1 MTTINTVNIQ
11 RFSLNGIEYFKNF
24 LSRVYSNRITIYNAY
39 DSRDELVSNEL
50 FSDVVLNGTTYSSVA
65 LLQQALLPIIFNR
78 DTLGYGS
85 SLPCN
90 LSYTKLTNGG
100 TVNSDTGQDASL
112 TLADTTYAGLMSP
125 ADKLKLDGYVNF
137 DTDGDGIVDEAS
149 RMVTIGRNSTGVTLY
164 AGTVV
169 YIQNSTGNRPNYVK
183 ARADIELTSAG
194 TFGVIV
200 SDILNNADGK
210 AVTIGAIGNL
220 NTKNAAN
227 GNPNPFTTDVL
238 LDGDKLY
245 LDPINAGFV
254 TKTKPSAPNHMVF
267 IGTVVRTTPNLGTI
281 VYRIQNGY
289 ELEELHNVAIN
300 GTLANEDFLQ
310 YQSSTALW
318 KNIQLTATWIR
329 TKLGITTLSG
339 SNTGDNATNTQYS
352 GLATSKQNT
361 LVSATNIKTINGNS
375 ILGAG
380 NLTISGGGSGIRKI
394 YQSTNVLSLS
404 GVTTLTGMASILI
417 PANYLVANDLLKLRL
432 FFSSLN
438 TGSSVFPFVYTN
450 TINSLTNATLLGKA
464 APSSGNNFVPF
475 ERTFNVKTTTISG
488 INSTYPTYTDVLP
501 QTPASPPFQD
511 TPFNKTVD
519 NYLIVA
525 FQLGTSL
532 GSMQLHTISLIAE

>member
-1 MTTINTVNIQ
+1 
-11 RFSLNGIEYFKNF
+11 
-24 LSRVYSNRITIYNAY
+24 
-39 DSRDELVSNEL
+39 
-50 FSDVVLNGTTYSSVA
+50 
-65 LLQQALLPIIFNR
+65 
-78 DTLGYGS
+78 
-85 SLPCN
+85 
-90 LSYTKLTNGG
+90 
-100 TVNSDTGQDASL
+100 
-112 TLADTTYAGLMSP
+112 
-125 ADKLKLDGYVNF
+125 
-137 DTDGDGIVDEAS
+137 
-149 RMVTIGRNSTGVTLY
+149 
-164 AGTVV
+164 
-169 YIQNSTGNRPNYVK
+169 
-183 ARADIELTSAG
+183 
-194 TFGVIV
+194 
-200 SDILNNADGK
+200 
-210 AVTIGAIGNL
+210 
-220 NTKNAAN
+220 
-227 GNPNPFTTDVL
+227 
-238 LDGDKLY
+238 
-245 LDPINAGFV
+245 
-254 TKTKPSAPNHMVF
+254 MVF